1 MMETML
7 PATARRDGFLF
18 DMFVSAPAINSGI
31 PFGDVSA
38 PTLVVTAAD
47 DALASP
53 ANARRLASLIPDARL
68 LEVDTGGHLLLGQ
81 SESVSAGIRAFIE
94 QVSAVIPATV
104 TTTET
109 TLRSSGCDGS
119 GQLERT
125 RTGPGW
131 DMTWTRSQRRVGR
144 QWDMSGTCVQTKPE
158 SCPLDDDRPRF
169 SGPIDSVRGGT

>member
-104 TTTET
+104 ITTET
-109 TLRSSGCDGS
+109 TLRSSGC
-119 GQLERT
+119 ERIGA
-125 RTGPGW
+125 TGTHSHGAGVGHDVDTVAAAGGTSVGHEW
-131 DMTWTRSQRRVGR
+131 DM
-144 QWDMSGTCVQTKPE
+144 
-158 SCPLDDDRPRF
+158 RPDKAR
-169 SGPIDSVRGGT
+169 IVSVRRR